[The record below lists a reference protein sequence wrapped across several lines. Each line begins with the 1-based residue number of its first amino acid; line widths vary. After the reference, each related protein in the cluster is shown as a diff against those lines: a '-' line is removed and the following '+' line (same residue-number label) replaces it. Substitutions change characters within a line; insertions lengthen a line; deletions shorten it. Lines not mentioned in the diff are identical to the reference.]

1 MAFDLVIGRSGDSL
15 AGRVLNPSFRIKTA
29 FGTHD
34 VPTREIRRIY
44 LFAPRKRRPD
54 EVYLKNS
61 DKLVGIVQGDSV
73 VLRRDSGP
81 DLSIPFK
88 AVLAI
93 LIEWIS
99 EPDYATLVASAKPLA
114 RRRRAGRR

>member
-1 MAFDLVIGRSGDSL
+1 MAIDLVIGRSGDSL
-15 AGRVLNPSFRIKTA
+15 AGRVLNLSFRIKTA
-29 FGTHD
+29 FGTLE
-34 VPTREIRRIY
+34 VPARQIRRIY
-44 LFAPRKRRPD
+44 LFAPRTRRPD

-61 DKLVGIVQGDSV
+61 DKLVGIIQGDSV
-73 VLRRDSGP
+73 ALRLSAGTE
-81 DLSIPFK
+81 LSIPFK

-114 RRRRAGRR
+114 RRRKARRR